1 MPDLLRPGV
10 RALVTG
16 ASGFV
21 GANVVRAL
29 LARGVGVRGLV
40 RLVRPVRNGGARL
53 ALDGLPIECA
63 VGDVRDAGSVRRALR
78 GVSVC
83 FHVAADYRLFV
94 RDPDELVRS
103 NVLGTRTVLE
113 ECRKAGVA
121 RVVHTSSVAAV
132 AVPEDRPGTEADLL
146 RPEDAPGA
154 YKRSKV
160 LSELEARSAAS
171 RGVPVVIVNPA
182 APFGPWDSK
191 PTPTGRIVLDFLR
204 RRMPAYV
211 DTGLCPV
218 DVRDVAEGHLLA
230 AERGAVGERYIL
242 GDRNMT
248 LREILE
254 MLAVIT
260 GLRAPRVR
268 LPMWVALLA
277 AVADEWIRGRLL
289 GGEPRA
295 TVDAIRMARKKMFF
309 DSSRARRELGWT
321 TRPVEE
327 AFRSAVDWF
336 REHGY
341 VR

>member
-1 MPDLLRPGV
+1 M
-10 RALVTG
+10 
-16 ASGFV
+16 
-21 GANVVRAL
+21 
-29 LARGVGVRGLV
+29 
-40 RLVRPVRNGGARL
+40 
-53 ALDGLPIECA
+53 
-63 VGDVRDAGSVRRALR
+63 
-78 GVSVC
+78 
-83 FHVAADYRLFV
+83 
-94 RDPDELVRS
+94 RS
-103 NVLGTRTVLE
+103 NVLGTRTVID
-113 ECRKAGVA
+113 ECRKAGVE
-121 RVVHTSSVAAV
+121 RVVYTSSVAAV
-132 AVPEDRPGTEADLL
+132 AVPDGRPGTEADTL

-160 LSELEARSAAS
+160 LAEMEARAAAA

-182 APFGPWDSK
+182 APFGPWDAK

-204 RRMPAYV
+204 RKMPAYV

-230 AERGAVGERYIL
+230 AERGVVGERYIL

-248 LREILE
+248 LLEILRV
-254 MLAVIT
+254 LAGIT

-268 LPMWVALLA
+268 LPLWLA
-277 AVADEWIRGRLL
+277 FLAGAADEWIRGRLL
-289 GGEPRA
+289 GREPRA
-295 TVDAIRMARKKMFF
+295 TMDAVRMARKKMFF

-336 REHGY
+336 RERGY